1 MSNFASGCVTSSGH
15 CSDLVE
21 ITINAGQEVMK
32 ERPDETNPALANWP
46 AARIAA

>member
-15 CSDLVE
+15 YTDLVE
-21 ITINAGQEVMK
+21 ITINAGHEVMR
-32 ERPDETNPALANWP
+32 ERPDETNAALANWP